1 MFNANFT
8 HKEITSPSQMFPS
21 LQESNITQATGLLV
35 QTRSL
40 LCTLAQ
46 NLQLGMKITFD
57 KNNRYFKQTYL
68 LIDSEGSERLR
79 ITYKSLLP
87 MSGVSKLV
95 REPKSIGHLNR
106 VINQIP
112 NFSKENETEP
122 FRAFLQ
128 KLVYL
133 NEEDFFIDGYAEEE
147 YELSVMLE
155 SKQGNQ
161 VLELLIEN

>member
-1 MFNANFT
+1 
-8 HKEITSPSQMFPS
+8 
-21 LQESNITQATGLLV
+21 
-35 QTRSL
+35 
-40 LCTLAQ
+40 
-46 NLQLGMKITFD
+46 
-57 KNNRYFKQTYL
+57 
-68 LIDSEGSERLR
+68 
-79 ITYKSLLP
+79 
-87 MSGVSKLV
+87 VSKLV
-95 REPKSIGHLNR
+95 RDPKSIGHLNR

-147 YELSVMLE
+147 CELSVMLE